1 MNSILVQK
9 GETSSSS
16 SSSFL
21 FELMSPLGND
31 ENLCVLLD
39 LCQAAHGSLI
49 FENLALFIF
58 MEQLCPVAP
67 DLFSSHVRS
76 RLFTYNFSFF
86 FSYASQVTYGYG
98 GV

>member
-1 MNSILVQK
+1 MYVLM
-9 GETSSSS
+9 
-16 SSSFL
+16 
-21 FELMSPLGND
+21 MSPLGND

-49 FENLALFIF
+49 FENVALF

-67 DLFSSHVRS
+67 DLFSSHVR
-76 RLFTYNFSFF
+76 LFTYHFSFF

-98 GV
+98 GVCCVK